1 MTHGPILIY
10 IVGTWYIKQL
20 LIHQILKGFT
30 NMWVP
35 LICGFQLAQLVKSL
49 MVE

>member
-1 MTHGPILIY
+1 MVERIMTHGPILIY

-35 LICGFQLAQLVKSL
+35 VSSTDKISYG
-49 MVE
+49 